1 MDLTTELHQQWSLIW
16 SFDIWK
22 ERTKLNGNYLLEHR
36 KSYPSNTKPLNTFC
50 TVAIFSVFMSFACYW
65 IAITRL
71 VFDRLWSSTV
81 TNILSFLLLFDN
93 ILNLNFMF
101 LTTLTNGNKKYR
113 VWPQRVRERE
123 KNGVGLAMLYP
134 SRVRLYVYQ

>member
-1 MDLTTELHQQWSLIW
+1 
-16 SFDIWK
+16 
-22 ERTKLNGNYLLEHR
+22 
-36 KSYPSNTKPLNTFC
+36 
-50 TVAIFSVFMSFACYW
+50 
-65 IAITRL
+65 
-71 VFDRLWSSTV
+71 
-81 TNILSFLLLFDN
+81 
-93 ILNLNFMF
+93 MF